1 MDETTLILFR
11 RAMLT
16 VKKFDFTRFNPQ
28 TPLMRKY
35 GVPKGIRTPVPT
47 VKGWCPRPLDDGDF
61 NFKIHLQLL
70 YVKKVNKTLFKPFFW
85 WS

>member
-1 MDETTLILFR
+1 ME
-11 RAMLT
+11 LT
-16 VKKFDFTRFNPQ
+16 PTQNYNFKSLKKQLKQLDS
-28 TPLMRKY
+28 